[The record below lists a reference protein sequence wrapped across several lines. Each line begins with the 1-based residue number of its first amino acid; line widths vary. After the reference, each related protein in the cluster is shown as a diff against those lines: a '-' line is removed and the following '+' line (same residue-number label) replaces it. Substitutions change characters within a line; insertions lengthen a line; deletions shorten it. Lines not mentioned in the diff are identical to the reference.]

1 MNLASWLWRKAT
13 GDETVYITERFGV
26 RSLHIGSDTIQS
38 AMRLARPNDLE
49 LAYTRSMMG
58 FLLFN
63 PAPRRVLMVGLAA
76 AHLPSSST
84 TGCPMRRPRCSRS
97 IPTWWPLRGAI
108 SRSRRGTS
116 V

>member
-63 PAPRRVLMVGLAA
+63 EWPERVPDGRARRRLARQN
-76 AHLPSSST
+76 SSI
-84 TGCPMRRPRCSRS
+84 TGCH
-97 IPTWWPLRGAI
+97 G
-108 SRSRRGTS
+108 
-116 V
+116 